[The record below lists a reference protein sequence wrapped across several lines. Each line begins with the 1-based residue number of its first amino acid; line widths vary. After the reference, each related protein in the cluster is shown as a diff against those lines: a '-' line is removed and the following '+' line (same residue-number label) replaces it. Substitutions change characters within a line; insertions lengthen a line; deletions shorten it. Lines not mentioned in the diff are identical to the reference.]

1 MLQIA
6 VSVEGQTEERFVKE
20 ILFPYFKQKNII
32 LEPITVITK
41 RLANASY
48 RGGSVTFEKAIK
60 DIKRLLNP
68 KYDYVTT
75 FYDYYGINKDFL
87 PETISVDPYL
97 VIEQIE
103 TKMLEAINNPKFIP
117 YIQLHEFETFLFVDA
132 DTTSQNL
139 LNCNKS
145 QVVSTIN
152 QALQKNNLNPELI
165 NNSPTTAPSKRIL
178 DCYAQYQKTT
188 DGPSVCNELGIRLMM
203 EKCKNFKTWIDK
215 LSSLHIES

>member
-20 ILFPYFKQKNII
+20 ILLPYFKQRNII

-48 RGGSVTFEKAIK
+48 RGGSITFEKAIK

-87 PETISVDPYL
+87 PQTISDNPYIT
-97 VIEQIE
+97 VKQIE
-103 TKMLEAINNPKFIP
+103 KKMVENIDNAKFIP
-117 YIQLHEFETFLFVDA
+117 YIQLHEFETFLFIDA
-132 DTTSQNL
+132 NTTSANL
-139 LNCNKS
+139 LNCNKNK
-145 QVVSTIN
+145 VISTIN
-152 QALQKNNLNPELI
+152 HALQNNNLNPELI

-178 DCYAQYQKTT
+178 GCYSQYQKTT
-188 DGPSVCNELGIRLMM
+188 DGPSVCNELGIELMM
-203 EKCKNFKTWIDK
+203 EKCQNFKTWIETL
-215 LSSLHIES
+215 LSLRVEP